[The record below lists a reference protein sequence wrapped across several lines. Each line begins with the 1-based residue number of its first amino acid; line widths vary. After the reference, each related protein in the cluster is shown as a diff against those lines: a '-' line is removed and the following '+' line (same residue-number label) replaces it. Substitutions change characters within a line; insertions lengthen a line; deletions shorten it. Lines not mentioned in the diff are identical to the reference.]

1 MHHYASLA
9 FVMGDPNRLICGYTV
24 NPVTMDP
31 HYMSETSTSL
41 DLGVPREADRLYHQS
56 LNDPLDPGCVNA
68 CFFQLHIIE
77 SSSLSWAGHVVG
89 TKPDVPVVPVVNV
102 AKA

>member
-1 MHHYASLA
+1 
-9 FVMGDPNRLICGYTV
+9 V
-24 NPVTMDP
+24 
-31 HYMSETSTSL
+31 SETSTSL
-41 DLGVPREADRLYHQS
+41 DLGVPREADRLYHQT

-89 TKPDVPVVPVVNV
+89 TKPDVPVVPIVNV
-102 AKA
+102 AKAWRRPYLAELGAMTGESLCP